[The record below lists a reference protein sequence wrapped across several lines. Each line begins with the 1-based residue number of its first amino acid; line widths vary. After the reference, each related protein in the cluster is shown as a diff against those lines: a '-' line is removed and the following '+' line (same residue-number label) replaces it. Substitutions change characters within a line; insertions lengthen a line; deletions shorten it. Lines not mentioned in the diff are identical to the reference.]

1 MSPRNGARHGVALGA
16 AAGLL
21 FAVGVARAE
30 PLTPEQCEASSVK
43 AQRLRLSHALVDAR
57 REALSCAASD
67 CPTVI
72 RRDCDRWVGE
82 IDALIPTV
90 VLVAQDASGADMH
103 DVSVKMDAKDLKT
116 SLDGA
121 GIQVDPGLH
130 VFTFIAADGARVEV
144 RAVLREGERNRP
156 LVASFPNNAP
166 PPALRSSGPPVTTWV
181 FGGISVVA
189 FAAWGYFGLRAIS
202 EYDDLKA
209 SCGPT
214 RACDP
219 ADVGA
224 ARDKMSIADVAFG
237 VGVVSAGAA
246 ITFWILNGARGP
258 VKPAL
263 RVSF

>member
-1 MSPRNGARHGVALGA
+1 MKVVIASIAGA
-16 AAGLL
+16 AITLAS
-21 FAVGVARAE
+21 AAAHAE
-30 PLTPEQCEASSVK
+30 PPTPEQCEASSVK
-43 AQRLRLSHALVDAR
+43 TQRLRLSHALVDAR
-57 REALSCAASD
+57 REALSCAAAE

-90 VLVAQDASGADMH
+90 VLVAQDSSGADLH
-103 DVSVKMDAKDLKT
+103 DVSVKMDARDLKVG
-116 SLDGA
+116 LDGA

-130 VFTFIAADGARVEV
+130 VFTFTSRSDGARVEV

-156 LVASFPNNAP
+156 IVGSFPSTAP
-166 PPALRSSGPPVTTWV
+166 PPPPRKSGPPVTTYV

-189 FAAWGYFGLRAIS
+189 LAAWGYFGLRGIS

-209 SCGPT
+209 SCGAA

-224 ARDKMSIADVAFG
+224 ARDKMTIADVAFG
-237 VGVVSAGAA
+237 VAVVSAGAA
-246 ITFWILNGARGP
+246 ITFWILDGARGP
-258 VKPAL
+258 LKPAMRL
-263 RVSF
+263 SF